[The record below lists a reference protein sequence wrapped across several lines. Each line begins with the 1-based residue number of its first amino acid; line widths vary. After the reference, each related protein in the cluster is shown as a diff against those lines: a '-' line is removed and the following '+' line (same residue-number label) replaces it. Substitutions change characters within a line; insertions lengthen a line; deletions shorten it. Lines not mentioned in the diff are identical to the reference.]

1 MKSKVITIII
11 TATILICGCGS
22 TEQPLLL
29 NIEQYPYAEA
39 PSEAPILRW
48 DFSGYDQY
56 RYLIEID
63 TSSVTN
69 IDAGDLSDDNTQTS
83 TTEGNMVI
91 KSQGD
96 HTARIVLEKM
106 EVTTDFSPDDGNDSD
121 TSNMTGYTIV
131 IQDMQEDGTLGSCN
145 TSEEALVKLI
155 LPLPSTPL
163 ELGESVDVPVQVPF
177 YAMGSLLPVKGQ
189 ITITL
194 QGYVSVNGQLCAR
207 LIGDIDI
214 SEMDIPEE
222 IEGDYE
228 CIITGVS
235 DYLFAVDS
243 KKFILGEVAIVMKI
257 EGDFAP
263 VDVDPASEGFNIPD
277 RVKIGMEIEEYLKIQ
292 LSN

>member
-11 TATILICGCGS
+11 TVTILICGCGS
-22 TEQPLLL
+22 TEEPLLL

-63 TSSVTN
+63 ASSVTH
-69 IDAGDLSDDNTQTS
+69 IDAGDLSDDSTQTS
-83 TTEGNMVI
+83 TAEGDMII

-96 HTARIVLEKM
+96 HTARIVLENI
-106 EVTTDFSPDDGNDSD
+106 EVATDFSPDDGNDSD
-121 TSNMTGYTIV
+121 ILKVTGQTMV
-131 IQDMQEDGTLGSCN
+131 LQGLKEDGTMGSCN

-177 YAMGSLLPVKGQ
+177 NAMGSPLPVKGTT
-189 ITITL
+189 TITL
-194 QGYVSVNGQLCAR
+194 KEYVSVNGQLCAR
-207 LIGDIDI
+207 LISDIDI
-214 SEMDIPEE
+214 SEIDIPEE

-228 CIITGVS
+228 CTLTGVS

-243 KKFILGEVAIVMKI
+243 KKFILGEVAIVINMK
-257 EGDFAP
+257 GDFATP
-263 VDVDPASEGFNIPD
+263 DADSGGEGFDTPD
-277 RVKIGMEIEEYLKIQ
+277 RVKIEMEVEEHLQIQ